1 MVRKISELRETPD
14 DVLIAEH
21 DDLAVVTQVGTAYY
35 MDELERRSRERSSER
50 SHELAMESHRLANR
64 TFWLTVATSALSLIA
79 LVVSILALAG

>member
-1 MVRKISELRETPD
+1 MVRKIEDLRATPD

-21 DDLAVVTQVGTAYY
+21 DGHAVHTSVGTGYY
-35 MDELERRSRERSSER
+35 MEELERRSRERAAEE
-50 SHELAMESHRLANR
+50 SHRLAMESHRLANR